1 MLSGARVRNAYETCP
16 SLGDNLSKER
26 LIPHKIVEWHHSAI
40 KTPVVKDGHA
50 SN

>member
-26 LIPHKIVEWHHSAI
+26 LIPHKIVERHRSAL